1 MKSEKGRSEP
11 SIEKRNRKDVHIDQ
25 YGVDR
30 QHKRSG
36 GNRDRGKRGKR
47 DEKEE
52 RSDMQVRSKEGKEK
66 RGESEGKGGK

>member
-1 MKSEKGRSEP
+1 MGLIGSTSGPGATVTGE
-11 SIEKRNRKDVHIDQ
+11 RN
-25 YGVDR
+25 
-30 QHKRSG
+30 
-36 GNRDRGKRGKR
+36 GKR